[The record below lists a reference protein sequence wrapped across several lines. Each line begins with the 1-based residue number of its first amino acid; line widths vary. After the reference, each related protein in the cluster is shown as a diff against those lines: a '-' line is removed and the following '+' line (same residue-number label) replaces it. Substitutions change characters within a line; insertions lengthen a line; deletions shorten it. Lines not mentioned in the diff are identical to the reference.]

1 MCSGEGKKSEIAHL
15 DQHRIIRG
23 ILSATNLEYKSK
35 AMPIQI
41 DSLSAEL

>member
-15 DQHRIIRG
+15 DQHRIIRR

-35 AMPIQI
+35 VMPIQI
-41 DSLSAEL
+41 DSL